1 MSWRKGKRPSHK
13 KWARVRLKVL
23 DRDGWKCT
31 TCSKSGRLEVD
42 HRVSMDDGGD
52 IYAMDNLQTLCRS
65 CHILKHSGTVRK
77 KTSEVQDWQRYLKAM
92 W

>member
-52 IYAMDNLQTLCRS
+52 IYAMDNLADALP
-65 CHILKHSGTVRK
+65 
-77 KTSEVQDWQRYLKAM
+77 
-92 W
+92 